1 MEILEK
7 DILQKLEVGF
17 DNEDFTILTLYVCC
31 ISGVF
36 NVLERLKEENCD
48 ENDIDQ
54 KLNNLIE
61 FVSYMDDSFI
71 ELYGVD
77 IFKYFENKY
86 PDYIENITKL
96 KNIIDFLIPEYRE
109 RFRVGKIEKIIK
121 WFSDKKHKLSL

>member
-17 DNEDFTILTLYVCC
+17 DNEDFTILTLYVSS

-54 KLNNLIE
+54 KLNDLIE
-61 FVSYMDDSFI
+61 FISYMDDSFI

-77 IFKYFENKY
+77 IFKYFESKY

-96 KNIIDFLIPEYRE
+96 KNIIDLLIPEYRK
-109 RFRVGKIEKIIK
+109 RFRVSKIEKIIK
-121 WFSDKKHKLSL
+121 WFGDKKNKISL